1 MTVTGDLD
9 SVCDRSAIAVR
20 PTWDPG
26 YLVYPSRSSFASQP
40 GPHRFPL
47 GTTTTRA
54 NHHQQ
59 YSVSGATI
67 ETFFLVKAEYWTYHH
82 HQASREVPGPNTTTQ
97 QGVPSRLP
105 RRRDDPNIEVRLWYH
120 QAARQKGRTDYF
132 IRSQP
137 FDAQQRSIIAAAI
150 LLWERRCDISKHLNA
165 S

>member
-1 MTVTGDLD
+1 MTLIL
-9 SVCDRSAIAVR
+9 CAIAVR
-20 PTWDPG
+20 SLFG
-26 YLVYPSRSSFASQP
+26 QP
-40 GPHRFPL
+40 GILVILSTHPD
-47 GTTTTRA
+47 
-54 NHHQQ
+54 HHSLLNPAPIAFHWGRPPPEQTIIASSTVF
-59 YSVSGATI
+59 SVGRYDI
-67 ETFFLVKAEYWTYHH
+67 DVFFLVKAEYWTHHH

-137 FDAQQRSIIAAAI
+137 FDAQQRSIIAAAF
-150 LLWERRCDISKHLNA
+150 LLWERRCDISKPEDA